1 MMDYPSLKIGGISL
15 SIVGWLDY
23 DQNIDPVGGSSFLR
37 MANGA
42 GYKLS
47 HWRKYKISISAG
59 GWIPPALFGVNYD
72 APLTLEL
79 PLPIGLNAAETL
91 PPGWTARSAPWTETT
106 VTDQAGN
113 SIRMVYVKMDVLA
126 EPPRQSNGNNGDK
139 SWEMSFEQ
147 I

>member
-1 MMDYPSLKIGGISL
+1 MDYPSLKIGGISL